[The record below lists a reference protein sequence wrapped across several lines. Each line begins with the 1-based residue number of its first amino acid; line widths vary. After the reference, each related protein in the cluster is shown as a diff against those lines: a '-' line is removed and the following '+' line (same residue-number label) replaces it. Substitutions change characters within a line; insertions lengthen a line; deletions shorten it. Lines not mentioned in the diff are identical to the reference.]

1 MSRRLAAVLLAA
13 VALSGCGTGL
23 NAQTYKET
31 GRADSTSTNL
41 ETLAVRNL
49 HIEGP
54 SASDVHEVGGE
65 ARLLGSLV
73 NRGDTADTLISVT
86 SDSAAAVTLTQ
97 DDQPASS
104 IAVDKGRA
112 ASNWAAVL
120 QGLSTPLRPG
130 TYVTV
135 TLTFTNAGRTT
146 LQVPVH
152 LGEGDLET
160 REVHQEP
167 YEH

>member
-1 MSRRLAAVLLAA
+1 MSRRLAAVLLSAA
-13 VALSGCGTGL
+13 VLSGCSTGL

-31 GRADSTSTNL
+31 GRADSTSKDL
-41 ETLAVRNL
+41 ESLALRNL

-54 SASDVHEVGGE
+54 TSDVHEVGGE
-65 ARLLGSLV
+65 ARLVGSLV
-73 NRGDTADTLISVT
+73 NRGETPDTLISV
-86 SDSAAAVTLTQ
+86 SSEAAGAITLL
-97 DDQPASS
+97 DKDQPVAS
-104 IAVDKGRA
+104 ITVDKGRA
-112 ASNWAAVL
+112 VSTWTAVL
-120 QGLSTPLRPG
+120 EGLTTTLRPG

-152 LGEGDLET
+152 IAEGDLED
-160 REVHQEP
+160 REVLQEP